1 MIEELIGSLK
11 TELSG
16 KINSE
21 TDVPSDKMDG
31 IFSVLGDAVKGTA
44 AKELMGGNLS
54 GLMSLFSDQP
64 NDDQA
69 NNIESKMSS
78 NIVTDLMNKVGV
90 SPAQAQNIVAIALPF
105 IIKMITN
112 KKNESSKDDSSILTE
127 LLGGGAKGGLGGMA
141 KDILGGFLK

>member
-1 MIEELIGSLK
+1 MIEELIGNLK

-16 KINSE
+16 KLKSE

-44 AKELMGGNLS
+44 AQELMGGNLS
-54 GLMSLFSDQP
+54 GLMSLFSDKP
-64 NDDQA
+64 NDDHA

-78 NIVTDLMNKVGV
+78 NIITELMDKVGI
-90 SPAQAQNIVAIALPF
+90 SSAQAKSIAAIALPF
-105 IIKMITN
+105 LIKMITN
-112 KKNESSKDDSSILTE
+112 KKNDSSKDDSSILTDIF
-127 LLGGGAKGGLGGMA
+127 GGSTKGGLGGIA